1 VVDKKQLV
9 RGAFP
14 PTETA
19 AQLKSL
25 TRQRYELIQE
35 STQRKNKLIA
45 ICDELF
51 PEFTKV
57 FKNPNLPTALTIREH
72 FPTPHAL
79 ATASMTD
86 WNELRKRNYPSDE
99 QIVHLQELA
108 SQSIGTKDVSRQRGL
123 VFEQTQL
130 IKELEMLQ
138 DHLEQLD
145 TELGHIVE
153 QSREGRILLSMG
165 IIGPIQA
172 AMMIAAIGTI
182 ANFEN
187 AAALKSS
194 FGWAPKVSQTGK
206 TFERASLTHG
216 GTRTMKQVMFLVVGN
231 AVRLDTEW
239 AKLYN
244 RLVPL
249 KCSYSEKTRS
259 YQGKLKVFGRIAGQI
274 IAMIYA
280 LLKKDYEVVS
290 KVPPG
295 EEPPEPSLYDPAVH
309 QSHRQGNYIP
319 LKSPH
324 RPETIVLLS
333 KPLS

>member
-1 VVDKKQLV
+1 M
-9 RGAFP
+9 
-14 PTETA
+14 TA
-19 AQLKSL
+19 
-25 TRQRYELIQE
+25 
-35 STQRKNKLIA
+35 
-45 ICDELF
+45 
-51 PEFTKV
+51 
-57 FKNPNLPTALTIREH
+57 
-72 FPTPHAL
+72 
-79 ATASMTD
+79 
-86 WNELRKRNYPSDE
+86 WNEIGKRNYPSNE
-99 QIVHLQELA
+99 QIVHLQQLA
-108 SQSIGTKDVSRQRGL
+108 SESIGTKDVSRQRGL

-130 IKELEMLQ
+130 IKELKILQ

-145 TELGHIVE
+145 SELSHSVE
-153 QSREGRILLSMG
+153 QSREGTILLSLG

-187 AAALKSS
+187 AAALKSY

-206 TFERASLTHG
+206 TFDRASLTHG

-231 AVRLDTEW
+231 AVRMDTEW
-239 AKLYN
+239 AKLYK

-274 IAMIYA
+274 IEMIYA

-295 EEPPEPSLYDPAVH
+295 EEPPEPTLYDRALH
-309 QSHRQGNYIP
+309 QSHRQGNYLP
-319 LKSPH
+319 LKSAH

-333 KPLS
+333 K

>member
-1 VVDKKQLV
+1 
-9 RGAFP
+9 
-14 PTETA
+14 
-19 AQLKSL
+19 
-25 TRQRYELIQE
+25 
-35 STQRKNKLIA
+35 
-45 ICDELF
+45 
-51 PEFTKV
+51 
-57 FKNPNLPTALTIREH
+57 
-72 FPTPHAL
+72 
-79 ATASMTD
+79 MTD

-187 AAALKSS
+187 AAALKSY

-206 TFERASLTHG
+206 TFDRASLTLG

-231 AVRLDTEW
+231 AVRWDTEW
-239 AKLYN
+239 AKLYK

-259 YQGKLKVFGRIAGQI
+259 YQGKLRMPSRIVCNGG
-274 IAMIYA
+274 
-280 LLKKDYEVVS
+280 K
-290 KVPPG
+290 
-295 EEPPEPSLYDPAVH
+295 
-309 QSHRQGNYIP
+309 
-319 LKSPH
+319 
-324 RPETIVLLS
+324 
-333 KPLS
+333 